1 MALSGEAST
10 PLKTMGIVGL
20 YAIVGTSLTLVN
32 KLVMHR
38 YPHGSALMLLQCSV
52 TVALVVALTP
62 KACFRRWGRSARWSG
77 KRWRRGSPSVFFFVG
92 MLLSSV

>member
-1 MALSGEAST
+1 MSSGT
-10 PLKTMGIVGL
+10 PFKTMGIVGL

-32 KLVMHR
+32 KLVMRR

-52 TVALVVALTP
+52 TVALVALTP
-62 KACFRRWGRSARWSG
+62 KVLPQMG
-77 KRWRRGSPSVFFFVG
+77 KVSPLERKKVETWLPLVFFFVG

>member
-1 MALSGEAST
+1 MSSGT

-20 YAIVGTSLTLVN
+20 YAIVGTSLTLAN

-52 TVALVVALTP
+52 TVALVALTP
-62 KACFRRWGRSARWSG
+62 KVLPQMG
-77 KRWRRGSPSVFFFVG
+77 KVSPLERKKVETWLPLVFFFVG

>member
-1 MALSGEAST
+1 MASGT
-10 PLKTMGIVGL
+10 PLQTMGIVGL

-52 TVALVVALTP
+52 TVALVALW
-62 KACFRRWGRSARWSG
+62 RGQGGGGWHGRPAQT
-77 KRWRRGSPSVFFFVG
+77 
-92 MLLSSV
+92 